1 MSLPN
6 RKVKTAK
13 TFKSPSVDNC
23 KYEHVPKEH
32 QSRSFSTFS
41 PESTNKKPPS
51 SDFDNIQL
59 DNRPLAVTLLCVT
72 NPSATTYLIVYK
84 NCIMEYKYL
93 RRKKYLLVL

>member
-6 RKVKTAK
+6 RKLKTAR
-13 TFKSPSVDNC
+13 TFKIPSADNC

-32 QSRSFSTFS
+32 QSRSLSTCS

-59 DNRPLAVTLLCVT
+59 DNIPLSLTLLCVT
-72 NPSATTYLIVYK
+72 DPPPQLLTQL
-84 NCIMEYKYL
+84 CIKT
-93 RRKKYLLVL
+93 VLWNINT